1 MQQEIK
7 ILSLQWSS
15 MKDDGI
21 IYTICF
27 NGQATI
33 CKVSYFY
40 SVTVF
45 ACPEEESRCKM
56 LTYYVYI
63 S

>member
-7 ILSLQWSS
+7 ISLQWSS

-21 IYTICF
+21 TYTVYF

-45 ACPEEESRCKM
+45 TCVLKKRVGAKC
-56 LTYYVYI
+56 
-63 S
+63 